1 MIFNFMKLFLSVLL
15 LTVSSFSFAQNAN
28 TISGIITDAESDNAP
43 LLLAKVTLKET
54 GQKALT
60 NETGVFRFENIAQ
73 GTYTLVCSFTG
84 YETKEIVA
92 TLNAHTNIVLHASS
106 LSLDDLTLAFAA
118 SASKM
123 QDDAVKH
130 N

>member
-1 MIFNFMKLFLSVLL
+1 MIFNFMKVLLSVLL
-15 LTVSSFSFAQNAN
+15 LTLSTFSFAQNTN
-28 TISGIITDAESDNAP
+28 TISGIITDAESDSAP

-60 NETGVFRFENIAQ
+60 NETGTFSFDNLAQ

-92 TLNAHTNIVLHASS
+92 TLNAPTDVVLHASS

-118 SASKM
+118 SASKT
-123 QDDAVKH
+123 QDDAIKH